1 MIHAL
6 GLLDCRLN
14 SNTDLYS
21 SSSGP
26 IFCIS
31 QQSLTLEYNSTA
43 GKTSRK
49 SVVRWLD
56 EVYNCFKVRFTNPIE
71 FSQSLK
77 LLPAYTSSFS
87 VRSFTASLFLTP
99 INGIDLVLS
108 WITGRWNYTKNSLTT
123 FALSY
128 QHLRSRWDG
137 AQVWSLLFFWST
149 ILEANHSKNWFGN
162 FFYCR

>member
-1 MIHAL
+1 MLPFKMYPKRDAGLILSLCCLYFSFVQVALGKSRSSVRDIHAL
-6 GLLDCRLN
+6 RTIGDCRLN

-77 LLPAYTSSFS
+77 YKFFL
-87 VRSFTASLFLTP
+87 RSFTLNAFSLPPSMLALTLFL
-99 INGIDLVLS
+99 
-108 WITGRWNYTKNSLTT
+108 
-123 FALSY
+123 AL
-128 QHLRSRWDG
+128 G
-137 AQVWSLLFFWST
+137 
-149 ILEANHSKNWFGN
+149 
-162 FFYCR
+162 